1 MARAPPTTRALRNR
15 ESKIMNVS
23 RDDLYRLIVEEYS
36 KEEGFELSEDRVD
49 DLIAA
54 IKSGKMPKDLEYDRT
69 VPDPPEVPGGELE
82 SASDTYP
89 MEVPHSADMSD
100 EDIVAS
106 ISQMIQGRDPESVSE
121 LFQAVFAQI
130 PGVELG
136 DAEEE
141 EGPLPT
147 LYTRGAEGRPAAGFE
162 INELMDLIREVLE
175 EGHYHDMGDEDEMYD
190 ALGPEAPSD
199 YEKLMTTYHALEDA
213 VKHYPELQSALDNV
227 ANILDGLDTGDSL
240 GRANENLK
248 NV

>member
-100 EDIVAS
+100 EDIIAS

-130 PGVELG
+130 PGVEMG

-141 EGPLPT
+141 PES
-147 LYTRGAEGRPAAGFE
+147 LYSPGAEGRPVAGFQLQ
-162 INELMDLIREVLE
+162 ELMELIREVIE
-175 EGHYHDMGDEDEMYD
+175 EGHDHDMGDEDEMYD
-190 ALGPEAPSD
+190 ALDPHGFNKMSD
-199 YEKLMTTYHALEDA
+199 AQIVDQAWKDGIEE
-213 VKHYPELQSALDNV
+213 VIV
-227 ANILDGLDTGDSL
+227 LDGEGDL
-240 GRANENLK
+240 ANREEVLAAMK
-248 NV
+248 DV